1 MPKHSVPS
9 FQQIPL
15 QQMERGLAR
24 PVATLRLEP
33 AEISKRVGLKFETAK
48 DDLDD
53 LEAALFKAR
62 TGRQIALVRH
72 RHQPNRGT
80 DILINERSR
89 DLNAAVRDA
98 LQALNFEAHDLQ
110 WTNPKV
116 RLRSLVRGPRVSG
129 FRLRSATLHKAADIQ
144 ERIERLEAELDQT
157 LLSSPGA
164 TALTVRNP
172 ATRRQQTGSR
182 RRGRRAAPSS
192 EQLAPAVVRVLKSH
206 GAPMG
211 VSDIL
216 KGLLSSGYK
225 FNSPEPK
232 KNLFARI
239 YRLKGVRQVG
249 PGKFAAS

>member
-72 RHQPNRGT
+72 LNQPNRGT

-98 LQALNFEAHDLQ
+98 LHALNFEAHDLQ

-116 RLRSLVRGPRVSG
+116 TIGSLTRATHVSR
-129 FRLRSATLHKAADIQ
+129 FRLRSTSLRKAADIQ
-144 ERIERLEAELDQT
+144 ERIERLQTELDQMLVSSAGPKT
-157 LLSSPGA
+157 PTFRNLATVPKKPTDRSPDQRAALSSGA
-164 TALTVRNP
+164 LAL
-172 ATRRQQTGSR
+172 
-182 RRGRRAAPSS
+182 
-192 EQLAPAVVRVLKSH
+192 AVVRVLKSH
-206 GAPMG
+206 GTPMG

-216 KGLLSSGYK
+216 KGLLSNGYK
-225 FNSPEPK
+225 FTSPEPK

-239 YRLKGVRQVG
+239 YRLKGVKKVG
-249 PGKFAAS
+249 TGKFTAA

>member
-33 AEISKRVGLKFETAK
+33 AEIAKRVGLTFETAK

-89 DLNAAVRDA
+89 DLNSAVREA
-98 LQALNFEAHDLQ
+98 LQALNFEAPDLQ
-110 WTNPKV
+110 WTSPKV
-116 RLRSLVRGPRVSG
+116 SLRSLTRTPRVSG
-129 FRLRSATLHKAADIQ
+129 FRLSSATLHKAADIQ
-144 ERIERLEAELDQT
+144 ERIERLQAELNQT
-157 LLSSPGA
+157 LVSSAGAKTPKFRNLAALPQKPGARGRPASLSPG
-164 TALTVRNP
+164 P
-172 ATRRQQTGSR
+172 
-182 RRGRRAAPSS
+182 
-192 EQLAPAVVRVLKSH
+192 LAPAVVRVLKSH

-216 KGLLSSGYK
+216 KRLLSNGYK
-225 FNSPEPK
+225 FTSREPK

-239 YRLKGVRQVG
+239 YRLKGVKQVG
-249 PGKFAAS
+249 PGKFTTA

>member
-1 MPKHSVPS
+1 MPKQSVPS

-33 AEISKRVGLKFETAK
+33 AEIAKRVGLTFETAK
-48 DDLDD
+48 DDLDE
-53 LEAALFKAR
+53 LEAAVFKANS
-62 TGRQIALVRH
+62 GRQIALVRH

-89 DLNAAVRDA
+89 DLNSAVRDA

-110 WTNPKV
+110 WTSPKV
-116 RLRSLVRGPRVSG
+116 SLRSLTRAPRVSG
-129 FRLRSATLHKAADIQ
+129 FRLSSASLHKAADIQ
-144 ERIERLEAELDQT
+144 ERIERLQAELDQT
-157 LLSSPGA
+157 LVSSAGA
-164 TALTVRNP
+164 KTLTVRNP
-172 ATRRQQTGSR
+172 ATRGQQMGL
-182 RRGRRAAPSS
+182 RGRGQRVAPSS
-192 EQLAPAVVRVLKSH
+192 GPLAPAVVRVLKSH
-206 GAPMG
+206 GAPMR

-225 FNSPEPK
+225 FTSLEHK

-239 YRLKGVRQVG
+239 YRLKGVKQVG
-249 PGKFAAS
+249 PGKFTAA